1 MEHKMDTLLPMN
13 RLSSYQQTMLATWRQ
28 HTYAEFV
35 LKDADAALTTMT
47 ENPYVLLIGCG
58 VVRVGRAAV
67 REFYANKFLPNV
79 PPDFEITTVSQTFG
93 ADRIVEEMAVR
104 FTHTVDMDWF
114 LPGVRPTG
122 RKAEFMVAG
131 FIQFEGGKIAH
142 EHAYWDQATVLSQLG
157 VLDHP
162 LAMGGMRSAA
172 ELLSL
177 R

>member
-1 MEHKMDTLLPMN
+1 MKNVMLDQH
-13 RLSSYQQTMLATWRQ
+13 TMLATWQQ

-35 LKDADAALTTMT
+35 LKDADAALATMT
-47 ENPYVLLIGCG
+47 ENPYVLLIATG

-67 REFYANKFLPNV
+67 RQFYADKFLPNIS
-79 PPDFEITTVSQTFG
+79 PDLEITTLSQTFG
-93 ADRIVEEMAVR
+93 DDRIAEEMAVR
-104 FTHTVDMDWF
+104 FTHTIDMDWL

-122 RKAEFMVAG
+122 RKAELIVAV
-131 FIQFEGGKIAH
+131 FVQLADGKIAH
-142 EHAYWDQATVLSQLG
+142 EHIYWDHATALSQLG

-172 ELLSL
+172 ELLRL

>member
-1 MEHKMDTLLPMN
+1 MKNLTSD
-13 RLSSYQQTMLATWRQ
+13 QQTMLATWQQ
-28 HTYAEFV
+28 HAHAEFV
-35 LKDADAALTTMT
+35 LKDADAALATMT
-47 ENPYVLLIGCG
+47 ENPYVFLIGCG

-67 REFYANKFLPNV
+67 CEFYANKFLPNI
-79 PPDFEITTVSQTFG
+79 PPNFEITIISQTFG
-93 ADRIVEEMAVR
+93 DDRIVEEMTVR

-122 RKAEFMVAG
+122 RKVELLVAA
-131 FIQFEGGKIAH
+131 FIQFDGGKIAH
-142 EHAYWDQATVLSQLG
+142 EHAYWDQATALSQLG

-172 ELLSL
+172 ELLNL